1 MIAII
6 LCLATLPLNYPV
18 LAAPPT
24 YSGGSGTSSDPYLI
38 ANEADLDSMAT
49 FYLNA
54 ASTPTIYYFSL
65 TINITLTSPN
75 FTPIGSP
82 TNFSTYT
89 GKAFNGYFNG
99 NGHTISGLTISGVV
113 NDVALFGV
121 TASSTITN
129 LGLPNVSVSGTNY
142 VGGLIGSAYG
152 DTITNCYV
160 TGSVSGTNNVGG
172 LIGGD
177 SSGSLT
183 MTKCYFSGNVTGS
196 TTSEYVGGLVGGID
210 NNNGHVITITSC
222 FTGATV
228 TGNQGVGGLL
238 GQSTGLNMSYCYA
251 NGNVTGNGTSPT
263 NLGGIIG
270 IGLYGTSGSVTIQ
283 YCYAT
288 GNVGSDGSSLIVG
301 GLFGSI
307 SGTNNIVSYNVTHCY
322 ATGTVTGGNPTTGL
336 NGYAGGLIG
345 ESSYLAMTY
354 CYATGNVTGGVPSIS
369 NNPPAPYSADET
381 YTGGLIGYSTDN
393 EIEHCWS
400 TGTVTTGY
408 YIGGLI
414 GACQH
419 PYSGIDFKYCFS
431 TGNVIANQLVGDPYE
446 AAGGLVGQGYF
457 CTPTNCYALGNVTGG
472 NITGGFIGVANNCT
486 ISNCYCTGTG
496 LTFAGGFAGSSP
508 SISGC
513 YSAYS
518 SDPTTGNGTATT
530 TAANYAGWDFTNVWT
545 TNGDTA
551 YPFFKGVVTVE
562 PNGGYYLTSQNVKI
576 NANLNSNETVYY
588 TTDGSTP
595 TTSSSKV
602 TSSGLPL
609 TISVSISETVDA
621 IVYDSASAQWFDLN
635 INQFTLAASNAAEIT
650 AYSVPGQTGSA
661 NINSGTGTIGVTV
674 PSGTNVTAL
683 VATFTVS
690 AGVSSVKVGS
700 TSQVSGTTANNFTS
714 PVTYVVTAQDGV
726 TTKNWV
732 VTVTVAAS
740 NAAEITAYSVP
751 GETGSANINSGTG
764 TIGVTVPSGTNVT
777 ALVATFTVSAGVS
790 SVKVGSTSQVSGTT
804 ANNFTSP
811 VTYVV
816 TAQDGVTTKNWGVTV
831 TVAATLSS
839 DATLSNLTISQGT
852 LTPEFNA
859 ENANYTDSVTNN
871 ITSCTVTP
879 TVNQSNATVTV
890 NGTGVTSGSPSGAIS
905 LNVGA
910 NTITVVVT
918 AQDGET
924 KDTYT
929 VTVTRAA
936 PTTTTTTAPPVIL
949 LSSNDL
955 LTDLSVSAGTLTPHF
970 IPTAYAYA
978 DSVAYSVSSVTVT
991 PTVNQPSATV
1001 TVNGTAVT
1009 SGTASGAISLKVGAN
1024 PISVVVT
1031 AQDGSTL
1038 TYTLTVTRG
1047 PSNDATLS
1055 NLTISSG
1062 ALSPAFTSA
1071 TTGYA
1076 DTVLNSVGSV
1086 TVTPTVNQANATV
1099 TVNGVAV
1106 NSGSAS
1112 GAIALAVGPNT
1123 ITLVVTAQDGS
1134 TKVTYT
1140 VTVTRGAPLS
1150 SDATLSNL
1158 TVNQGTLTPAFA
1170 SATTAYSDSVDNTV
1184 SSVMVTPTVNQANA
1198 TVTVNG
1204 VSVTSGMASGAIS
1217 LDVGDN
1223 TIAVVVTAQDG
1234 TTTDTY
1240 TVTVTRAAAMTTTTP
1255 TLSTTMTTT
1264 TAVMTTTPVVTTPTI
1279 TSVTQSTT
1287 STQTSSGAKAAVIV
1301 PSVLGVVVIA
1311 GLGIFFLMRRRKEK
1325 IVFTTKPQM
1334 IKAGSVS
1341 QVITIQ
1347 IQDTKGNPVKA
1358 TVDTVIALSSSTGG
1372 IFAVNSDGVPAITS
1386 VTIKENTNSASF
1398 YYKDVTKGPAVI
1410 TASSSVLATG
1420 RQTEAI
1426 N

>member
-1 MIAII
+1 MREKNVRHFLKILLGPMIAII

-726 TTKNWV
+726 TTKNW
-732 VTVTVAAS
+732 
-740 NAAEITAYSVP
+740 
-751 GETGSANINSGTG
+751 
-764 TIGVTVPSGTNVT
+764 
-777 ALVATFTVSAGVS
+777 
-790 SVKVGSTSQVSGTT
+790 
-804 ANNFTSP
+804 
-811 VTYVV
+811 
-816 TAQDGVTTKNWGVTV
+816 GVTV